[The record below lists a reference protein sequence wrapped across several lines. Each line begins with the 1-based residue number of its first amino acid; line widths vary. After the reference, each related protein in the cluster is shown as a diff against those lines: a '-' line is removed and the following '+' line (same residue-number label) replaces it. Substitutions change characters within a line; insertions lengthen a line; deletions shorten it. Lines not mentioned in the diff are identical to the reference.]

1 MPWDPDSGVSFGEW
15 MRGGQPLGEGRTAD
29 VVVGERTWVT
39 RDQPVEGR
47 TEDGSRFKTVRDQN
61 GHDVTD
67 RTGPDGRERRD
78 VRINLR

>member
-1 MPWDPDSGVSFGEW
+1 MPYDPEVDGPYADWLKGKGVQARPQGFSN
-15 MRGGQPLGEGRTAD
+15 A
-29 VVVGERTWVT
+29 T
-39 RDQPVEGR
+39 RDQVVEGR
-47 TEDGSRFKTVRDQN
+47 RDDGTRFKTVRDQL